1 MCCSRG
7 AREASAVSGGQ
18 PLKQAGAVLESGLG
32 RWLRPGDTVLV
43 GTGAGEPSRLIEEL
57 CDVASAV
64 GRVRALQVMAG
75 SAEKLADA
83 SGSALRLV
91 TPVPGAKSRKAIAE
105 GRAELLPWRMSR
117 ILDAILDGSLR
128 IDGILLQGRA
138 VDERH
143 ATTGLIA
150 DIVRP
155 AWDRARFRALEL
167 NDRLP
172 RIASETVRLDTA
184 DYVVHR
190 NAAPIELHPD
200 PISDLAVAIAEHIAD
215 VVPDGATI
223 ELGVGRALAAV
234 ADALARRRR
243 DLALHTGIVGNAAM
257 RLIEAGCVCRAISGN
272 AVAVGATA
280 MGTRDFYAWA
290 DENESIALVDSRRAH
305 RPEVLAATTRF
316 CAINSAVQ
324 VDLGGNVNSMV
335 HHGKVVGGVGGGA
348 DFAEGGAR
356 GEASV
361 IALFAITRD
370 GASTLVPEAEAVSIP
385 GEHVTHV
392 VTEYGVA
399 RLRGLSRGDRARALV
414 PLAAP
419 QHRAALAAAI

>member
-1 MCCSRG
+1 MRLAG
-7 AREASAVSGGQ
+7 SAG
-18 PLKQAGAVLESGLG
+18 LEPGLD
-32 RWLRPGDTVLV
+32 RWLRTGDTLLV
-43 GTGAGEPSRLIEEL
+43 GTGVGEPSGLIDEL
-57 CDVASAV
+57 CEIAGAV
-64 GRVRALQVMAG
+64 GHVRAIQVMSG

-83 SGSALRLV
+83 SGAALRLV

-117 ILDAILDGSLR
+117 ILDSILDGSLR

-138 VDERH
+138 LDERH

-150 DIVRP
+150 DVMRP
-155 AWDRARFRALEL
+155 AWDRARFRAIEL

-172 RIASETVRLDTA
+172 RIASETLRLDTA
-184 DYVVHR
+184 DYVLHR
-190 NAAPIELHPD
+190 NALPTELPPD
-200 PISDLAVAIAEHIAD
+200 PISDLAIAIAEHIAE

-223 ELGVGRALAAV
+223 ELGVGRALAAA

-243 DLALHTGIVGNAAM
+243 DLAMHTGIVGNAAM
-257 RLIEAGCVCRAISGN
+257 RLIQAGCVCRAISGK

-280 MGTRDFYAWA
+280 MGTREFYTWA

-305 RPEVLAATTRF
+305 RPEVLAATPRF
-316 CAINSAVQ
+316 CAINSALQ
-324 VDLGGNVNSMV
+324 VDLAGNVNSMV
-335 HHGKVVGGVGGGA
+335 HRGKVVGGIGGGG
-348 DFAEGGAR
+348 DFAEGGTR

-361 IALFAITRD
+361 IALFATTRD
-370 GASTLVPEAEAVSIP
+370 GASTIVPEAEAVSISC
-385 GEHVTHV
+385 EHVTHV
-392 VTEYGVA
+392 VTEYGIA
-399 RLRGLSRGDRARALV
+399 RLRGLSRAERARALV